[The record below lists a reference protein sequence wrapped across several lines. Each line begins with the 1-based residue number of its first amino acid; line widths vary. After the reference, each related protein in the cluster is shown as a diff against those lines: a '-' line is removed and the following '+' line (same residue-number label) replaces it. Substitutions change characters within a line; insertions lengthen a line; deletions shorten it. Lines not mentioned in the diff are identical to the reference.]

1 MTARSPE
8 DCDRLFSEGI
18 NAGDAASV
26 AALYEE
32 GGVLL
37 LGGERHVG
45 PAAIRPALEAWIAAK
60 PRIVMNV
67 TQVVR
72 AGDDLAMVYNDWHV
86 TTTGADGK
94 REEGAG
100 KAIEVVR
107 RQADGTWKYVLDDP
121 NARG

>member
-1 MTARSPE
+1 MSAKSPE

-18 NAGDAASV
+18 NGGDAGAV
-26 AALYEE
+26 AALYEST
-32 GGVLL
+32 GVLL

-45 PAAIRPALEAWIAAK
+45 PEAIRSVLQAWLAAQ

-67 TQVVR
+67 TRIER
-72 AGDDLAMVYNDWHV
+72 AGDDLAVLYNDWSV

-107 RQADGTWKYVLDDP
+107 RQPDGTWKYVLDDP